1 MGLAALF
8 GLDLSSAS
16 SGILCMLLSILSKAL
31 SIASLI
37 SLLEASINARVSA
50 ARVRLPGEEMSVSS

>member
-1 MGLAALF
+1 MD
-8 GLDLSSAS
+8 LDIRFSG
-16 SGILCMLLSILSKAL
+16 SGILCRLLSILSKAL

-37 SLLEASINARVSA
+37 SLLEASINAKVSA